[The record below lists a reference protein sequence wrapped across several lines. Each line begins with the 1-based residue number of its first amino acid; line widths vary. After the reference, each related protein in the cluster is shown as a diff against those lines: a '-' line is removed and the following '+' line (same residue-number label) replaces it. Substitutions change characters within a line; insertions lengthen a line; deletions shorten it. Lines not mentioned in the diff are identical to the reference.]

1 MPRAV
6 SYTLAL
12 LALGFVGYFALF
24 YIEPSDAKDLRIYFD
39 TAERLRQGLPL
50 YDARYSFADRGSDF
64 ELQYLYPPALAALL
78 APLVPLSADVVFL
91 IWQAGIVAS
100 LVAAALMLARFI
112 RTLNPVKPSPE
123 ASLLFLL
130 LALWPPTLDGILWG
144 QVNAYI
150 LVLLIGVVYAT
161 ARSALRSAG
170 FLLGI
175 AIAIKATPA
184 ILVIPLL
191 VNKQWRALLWTALGI
206 MTAHLPLCLY
216 PHGLQAVPDFIR
228 TTGEIAVGDVVNDP
242 FYDYSLRRVVTFFVD
257 VPSVVFTGLAAVVS
271 VAYLAVVAAYV
282 RASLNSNDHAGPL
295 RGLELL
301 LGIPVMI
308 IISPLVWNHH
318 LIWLFP
324 VLMTLIFAASS
335 TTTALCGRL
344 MYVGLAPL
352 LYVHVFIRNNLHYGE
367 SLVKPLPLLVSCLAA
382 ALLIAVMG
390 QISCARERQTPTSWR
405 TKAQ

>member
-6 SYTLAL
+6 SYILAL
-12 LALGFVGYFALF
+12 LALGFVTYFALS

-50 YDARYSFADRGSDF
+50 YEARYSFADRGSDF

-91 IWQAGIVAS
+91 VWQAGIIAS

-112 RTLNPVKPSPE
+112 RTLDPANPSPN

-130 LALWPPTLDGILWG
+130 LSLWPPTLDGILWG

-150 LVLLIGVVYAT
+150 LVLLIGAVYAT
-161 ARSALRSAG
+161 SRNALRSAG
-170 FLLGI
+170 FLLGV

-184 ILVIPLL
+184 ILTVPLL
-191 VNKQWRALLWTALGI
+191 LNKKWRALLWTALGI
-206 MTAHLPLCLY
+206 LAAHLPLCLY
-216 PHGLQAVPDFIR
+216 PHGLQAIPDFIR

-257 VPSVVFTGLAAVVS
+257 VPAVVFTGFAALVGLTYV
-271 VAYLAVVAAYV
+271 AVVAAYTT
-282 RASLNSNDHAGPL
+282 ASSREHADTGPML
-295 RGLELL
+295 GLELL
-301 LGIPVMI
+301 LGIPAMI
-308 IISPLVWNHH
+308 IVSPLIWNHH
-318 LIWLFP
+318 LVWLFP
-324 VLMTLIFAASS
+324 VLMVLIFASS
-335 TTTALCGRL
+335 SSMSALCGRL
-344 MYVGLAPL
+344 MYVTLAPL

-367 SLVKPLPLLVSCLAA
+367 SLVKPLPLFISCLSA
-382 ALLIAVMG
+382 ALLISA
-390 QISCARERQTPTSWR
+390 IKRFPER
-405 TKAQ
+405 